1 MVPHGVRV
9 REAALKDLD
18 GLMRLEQECFGVEKF
33 SENTLKAFL
42 LRDDAFVL
50 VAEDEGE
57 VVGAALCLCS
67 KCRAE
72 GRIASM
78 AVLVARRRM
87 GVGSLL
93 LREAEK
99 SLGMLGARIFGLEV
113 DVGNE
118 PAIALY
124 LKHGYSLRAIIR
136 DYYGA
141 GRHAY
146 MMEKVLPS
154 RKRKVSVRPS

>member
-1 MVPHGVRV
+1 MDV
-9 REAALKDLD
+9 REGTLEDLE
-18 GLMRLEQECFGVEKF
+18 GLMKLEQDCFGSEKF

-42 LRDDAFVL
+42 VRDDAFAV
-50 VAEDEGE
+50 VADDGGE

-67 KCRAE
+67 KSRAE

-78 AVLVARRRM
+78 AVLGARRRK
-87 GVGSLL
+87 GVGTLL
-93 LREAEK
+93 LGEAEK
-99 SLGMLGARIFGLEV
+99 HLAVMGARTFGLEV

-118 PAIALY
+118 PAIGLY

-154 RKRKVSVRPS
+154 KKRKFTLRPS